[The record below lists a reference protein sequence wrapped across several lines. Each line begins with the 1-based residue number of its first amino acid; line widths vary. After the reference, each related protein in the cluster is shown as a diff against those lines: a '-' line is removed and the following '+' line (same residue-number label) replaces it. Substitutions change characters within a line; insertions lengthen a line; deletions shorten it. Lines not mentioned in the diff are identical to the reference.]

1 MIALDTNVLVRV
13 VTADDPE
20 QLKVALGVMQS
31 GALWV
36 CKTVLLE
43 TEWVRRYTYELR
55 REIVIAA
62 FKKLLGLPTLQV
74 EQRGSVLQA
83 LALYERG
90 MDFADALHLTS
101 SGEAERFATFDREL
115 ADSARAEGTS
125 DLPMVEWLGRRRGR
139 DSKNP

>member
-1 MIALDTNVLVRV
+1 
-13 VTADDPE
+13 
-20 QLKVALGVMQS
+20 MQS

-43 TEWVRRYTYELR
+43 TEWVLRYTYELR

-115 ADSARAEGTS
+115 AGVKNRKALSVCGAE
-125 DLPMVEWLGRRRGR
+125 DYR
-139 DSKNP
+139 